1 MSILLPFLDAEPY
14 LLRSSIVSA
23 IANVLVH
30 ATFEQQ
36 DDSKSQGG
44 GEGDEE
50 EGPSSGIHSK
60 ESFTKTRESLLNI
73 LTERAHDV
81 NSFTRAAVL
90 KAWVVL
96 CENRALPLLRVQ
108 GAALLAVDRLK
119 DKTQIVRKAA
129 MQVQFFFPTCE
140 EWLIFFSCAPFS
152 LFIYLFFTSKF

>member
-44 GEGDEE
+44 GEGGEE

-129 MQVQFFFPTCE
+129 MQVLFFFFH
-140 EWLIFFSCAPFS
+140 LRRMVNFFARVLPSP
-152 LFIYLFFTSKF
+152 YFFFLTSKF